1 MALGGDVGAPPLQ
14 AVRAV
19 AAAAPAIAASPKAI
33 EWCVFITAAYR
44 GRRLK
49 SVSDGR
55 RSADRNTG
63 AFADVADPSAEDAD
77 VSKCAR

>member
-19 AAAAPAIAASPKAI
+19 AAAPAIAATPKAI
-33 EWCVFITAAYR
+33 EWCVFISAAYR
-44 GRRLK
+44 RRRLK